1 MDIQRVMDL
10 FTTHG
15 LLILFVIVFLEY
27 LNLPGFPSGIIMP
40 AAGILIAQANL
51 SFVNA
56 IISTLIAGVL
66 GSVVLYYAG
75 YYFGNP
81 ILSWMGARF
90 PKTSHSIDKTNQ
102 YIEKYGS
109 KGVFV
114 ARLIPVARTLISLVA
129 GIFRMHPLHYIL
141 YSTPGIF
148 LWNTAYIFAGYA
160 FADVFLG

>member
-1 MDIQRVMDL
+1 MDL
-10 FTTHG
+10 LTTHG

-40 AAGILIAQANL
+40 AAGILIAQADL
-51 SFVNA
+51 SFVHA
-56 IISTLIAGVL
+56 ILATLIAGVL

-81 ILSWMGARF
+81 MVNWMVTRF
-90 PKTSHSIDKTNQ
+90 PKLVGSIDKTNQ

-129 GIFRMHPLHYIL
+129 GTFRMHPVAYLL